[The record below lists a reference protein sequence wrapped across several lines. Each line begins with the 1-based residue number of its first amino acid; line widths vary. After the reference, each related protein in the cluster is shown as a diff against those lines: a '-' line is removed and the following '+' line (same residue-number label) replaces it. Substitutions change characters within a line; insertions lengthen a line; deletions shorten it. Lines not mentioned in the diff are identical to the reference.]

1 MEHIFRC
8 EVKGLPHLHQNT
20 ITKAVRATQS
30 AGSSALRAMRA
41 EASRRIRERKGIKA
55 GYIDTALTMVYPSST
70 TDLFTWRLVAKAKPL
85 PLIAF
90 GARQTKSG
98 VSVEVTKG
106 KRSIVR
112 HSFIATMQSGHKGVF
127 MRRGNKQIARK
138 GRYAGKARQP
148 IHELFTATVA
158 STLGQVAPEVLERG
172 QSVFR
177 STFTRMMRPR

>member
-1 MEHIFRC
+1 MESIFRC
-8 EVKGLPHLHQNT
+8 EVKGLPNLHQST
-20 ITKAVRATQS
+20 IASAVRATQA

-55 GYIDTALTMVYPSST
+55 GYIDIALAMISPSPQ
-70 TDLFTWRLVAKAKPL
+70 DPFVWRLVAKAKPL
-85 PLIAF
+85 PLMAF
-90 GARQTKSG
+90 GARQTKTG

-112 HSFIATMQSGHKGVF
+112 HAFIATMQSGHTGVF

-138 GRYAGKARQP
+138 GRYVGKARQP

-158 STLGQVAPEVLERG
+158 STLGQVAPEVLDRG